1 MTSVVCL
8 WKSCCSENPRL
19 VTEKA
24 NLKQC
29 QSPTSAY
36 STTAEKYVKE
46 NVVTY
51 DFICVKI
58 IF

>member
-8 WKSCCSENPRL
+8 WKSCCSEKPEAGDR
-19 VTEKA
+19 E
-24 NLKQC
+24 QC